1 MGLVFTIFTLVIES
15 YPILIIKHSNTIKKK
30 KQGWKHCIT
39 IHSGLV

>member
-30 KQGWKHCIT
+30 KSREGKIASQYI
-39 IHSGLV
+39 VV

>member
-30 KQGWKHCIT
+30 KKGMKDCIT